1 MTIEIEAW
9 LIVSQTPGIGGVK
22 FHRLLKQIG
31 QPEDILK
38 ATTHELS
45 AAGLNA
51 DAIRFLRNPPPAKI
65 SSNLNWLK
73 APNHTIR
80 TLRCQQYPDE
90 IKELKDAP
98 PLLYIKGDES
108 LLKEPQIAVVGT
120 RKPTPSGQANAKK
133 FSQDIVKAGI
143 LINSGMASGIDTVAH
158 ETALAADSTTVAVIA
173 TGPDK
178 IYPAKNKPLAEHIAA
193 HGALVSEF
201 PVGTTPIRA
210 NFPRRNRLISALSLG
225 VVVIEA
231 GIQSGALIT
240 ARLAAEQGKDVFA
253 VPGSIHNPKA
263 QGCHY
268 LIQQGAKLVQKTEE
282 ILLELQPQLEQHLR
296 RKEKSKDSS
305 DDRDKLKHKRTNLSD
320 THRKIL
326 EAMGYDPVDTDTLAE
341 RCDLSVQTV
350 SVALLTLEL
359 ENYVGEDNGIY
370 MRIR

>member
-1 MTIEIEAW
+1 MTVEIEAW
-9 LIVSQTPGIGGVK
+9 LIVSQTPGIGSVK

-31 QPEDILK
+31 QPKDILK
-38 ATTHELS
+38 ATTQELS

-80 TLRCQQYPDE
+80 TLRCQQYPKE
-90 IKELKDAP
+90 IKELRDAP

-133 FSQDIVKAGI
+133 FSQEIVRAGI

-158 ETALAADSTTVAVIA
+158 ETALASGSTTVAVIA

-178 IYPAKNKPLAEHIAA
+178 IYPAKNKPLAENIAA
-193 HGALVSEF
+193 HGVLVSEF

-210 NFPRRNRLISALSLG
+210 NFPLRNRLISALSLG

-240 ARLAAEQGKDVFA
+240 ARLAVEQGKDVFA

-263 QGCHY
+263 QGCHH

-296 RKEKSKDSS
+296 SKEKSEDSN
-305 DDRDKLKHKRTNLSD
+305 DDRNKSEHNRTKLSD
-320 THRKIL
+320 THKEIL
-326 EAMGYDPVDTDTLAE
+326 EAMGYDPVDIDTLAA
-341 RCDLSVQTV
+341 RCGLSVQTV

-359 ENYVGEDNGIY
+359 ENYVGEDNGVY
-370 MRIR
+370 VRIR